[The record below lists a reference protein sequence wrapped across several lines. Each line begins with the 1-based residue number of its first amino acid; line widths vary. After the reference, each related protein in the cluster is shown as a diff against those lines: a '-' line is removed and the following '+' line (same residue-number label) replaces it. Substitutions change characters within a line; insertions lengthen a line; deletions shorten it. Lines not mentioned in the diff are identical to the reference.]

1 MGSGASSPSTVRE
14 DISIGNIIG
23 EGSFATVRRAV
34 YIPKCT
40 ELAVKVICVKDCL
53 SRKGSLNILKS
64 EITALKT
71 LQYHPLLCNLHFA
84 YHDNVN
90 CYMVMDLLEGGDL
103 RHHINN
109 SFQFTEKCIAFIA
122 ACISSALHHVHS
134 HGIIHRDVKPEN
146 IVLDRQGYPRL
157 CDFGISHTSS
167 TASGSMVCSHS
178 SGTLC
183 YLAPEILTS
192 SQRHSTES
200 DFWSLG
206 IVLYELMFLKR
217 PFSKHCPRSF
227 VHFVGELYDEI
238 WDSSKYVGT
247 VTTHLSYRQS
257 EASIPV
263 STPVSLNDTADD
275 VTSVESMPLPQSLQV
290 NLPSVSA
297 YGIEVS
303 PEFKSLIQGLLDV
316 RVPQRLGSGATYNAL
331 RGHSFFENL
340 GVPWDS
346 LLDVKYPSP
355 LDINLYSISAYVE
368 QNFAKKSSQ
377 FPLIKREKFFNP
389 QAELNEALQLY
400 SYTAPQYKSPK
411 VDISIRSTF
420 RLS

>member
-1 MGSGASSPSTVRE
+1 
-14 DISIGNIIG
+14 
-23 EGSFATVRRAV
+23 
-34 YIPKCT
+34 
-40 ELAVKVICVKDCL
+40 
-53 SRKGSLNILKS
+53 
-64 EITALKT
+64 
-71 LQYHPLLCNLHFA
+71 
-84 YHDNVN
+84 
-90 CYMVMDLLEGGDL
+90 
-103 RHHINN
+103 
-109 SFQFTEKCIAFIA
+109 
-122 ACISSALHHVHS
+122 
-134 HGIIHRDVKPEN
+134 
-146 IVLDRQGYPRL
+146 
-157 CDFGISHTSS
+157 
-167 TASGSMVCSHS
+167 
-178 SGTLC
+178 
-183 YLAPEILTS
+183 
-192 SQRHSTES
+192 
-200 DFWSLG
+200 
-206 IVLYELMFLKR
+206 LKR